1 MVIRSSKNLSQWRIS
16 HRLSVSVRFV
26 SEKRLLYSWVN
37 SSRKYR
43 IFCKK
48 YDHREWIYAKWYKE
62 KPNQANVDKFENLL
76 RLMVPLSLSLSL
88 TLSVLF
94 LDFKTYGH
102 RPIIVITCG
111 CSQCGIFERHEAEQ
125 IFRSKIPC
133 VVPKGQHQ
141 VNRFYN
147 GSEGT
152 R

>member
-1 MVIRSSKNLSQWRIS
+1 MVIRSSKNLSQRRIS

-43 IFCKK
+43 IFWKK

-62 KPNQANVDKFENLL
+62 KPNQANVDKFENRL
-76 RLMVPLSLSLSL
+76 RLMVPLSLLSLS
-88 TLSVLF
+88 

-111 CSQCGIFERHEAEQ
+111 CSQRGIFERHEAEQ

-152 R
+152 Q